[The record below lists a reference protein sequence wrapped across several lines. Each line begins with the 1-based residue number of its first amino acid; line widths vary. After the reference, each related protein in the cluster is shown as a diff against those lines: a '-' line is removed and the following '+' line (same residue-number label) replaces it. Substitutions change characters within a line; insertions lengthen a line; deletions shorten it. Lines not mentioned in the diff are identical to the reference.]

1 MRHTYDEKPLPQC
14 PFWREIRQ
22 TSQRI
27 GCEGL
32 TDHCQIILAFDS
44 PYKRDQHEE
53 IFCCEHYRR
62 CEIYRAVI
70 EAKYAEEVGL

>member
-1 MRHTYDEKPLPQC
+1 MNHRYDDRLLPQC
-14 PFWREIRQ
+14 PFWRRLNG
-22 TSQRI
+22 QRI

-32 TDHCQIILAFDS
+32 TDHCRIILAFDS

-62 CEIYRAVI
+62 CEICRAVI